1 MYLESQTIVF
11 MVSVLFLAYQ
21 CHNYIGPNDSNF
33 WDSFCG
39 FAGFNEDTGILPD
52 EEDPGSDEDVE
63 IEIVEDEPAFLRG
76 QTKLSMHLSPIK
88 IVKVSD

>member
-1 MYLESQTIVF
+1 MFYSCVLYTAPRVCT
-11 MVSVLFLAYQ
+11 SVLSLLILLV
-21 CHNYIGPNDSNF
+21 HL
-33 WDSFCG
+33 
-39 FAGFNEDTGILPD
+39 GFNEETGILPD

-88 IVKVSD
+88 IVKVR